1 MNTKFNFAIITTFLV
16 FILSACQERQTGFS
30 IVVDA
35 ETYNNA
41 KEAIDKYAE
50 VLEEEGLKTYMLVKD
65 YPLPDS
71 LKNDLMRL
79 YTADVPIEGAVFIG
93 DIPVARVID
102 AQHLTSAFKMDQKR
116 YGFERANVPTD
127 RFYDDFDLE
136 WSYMQQD
143 STNQL
148 HHYYSLNFDSPQ
160 ELAPDI
166 YTGRIKMPEKE
177 NKYELLRNYLKKVVE
192 AHRTENPMDEFFF
205 FAGNGYNS
213 ESLTARLH
221 EKAAYHEQFP
231 GSPGISFLDYSM
243 ETFIKWPYMSEL
255 QREDLD
261 MAIVHHH
268 GSEDTEYLSGWPRS
282 SNYVSQIDLV
292 KRFLRLR
299 LNRAKRGGQ
308 DAIEKVKQSYNEEYG
323 IPESWWEGALD
334 EEVLKEDSIWSA
346 NLDLVLEDFELY
358 SYAPDV
364 RFIILDACYNGSFY
378 EDNYMAGSY
387 ISSPG
392 KTVAAQG
399 NTVNVLQDKWAQE
412 MAGLLSLGMR
422 VGEWNRLICTL
433 ETHIIGDPTF
443 RFTSL
448 DPSLDIHQH
457 SVNDSKNNKVWLKL
471 MNSEYPDVQALA
483 LKKLYKN
490 SYEEISGLL
499 LQTYKNAGSGSLRA
513 QCLRL
518 ASRMDDENFLEM
530 LKLALEDD
538 YELVQRFAVKM
549 AGKSGNEQLIPPL
562 VKIAFRN
569 IPKRVAFNYR
579 NNITFFNNEKLLNE
593 FEKQADK
600 ADFLIRKEKALP
612 RIKEVFEDANNRFED
627 VHKAIT
633 EPETKEK
640 VRYFELRTLR
650 NYNYHMGVP
659 DFIQFVE
666 ESDDQEERI
675 MMIEALGWFN
685 LSVNKQQ
692 IIDFCEKLANDDS
705 ESEEIREEAHKTVL
719 RLS

>member
-1 MNTKFNFAIITTFLV
+1 MNTRFKFTIIIIFFI
-16 FILSACQERQTGFS
+16 FILSSCQERQTGFS
-30 IVVDA
+30 IVVDT

-41 KEAIDKYAE
+41 KEEIDRYAE

-71 LKNDLMRL
+71 LKSDLMKL
-79 YTADVPIEGAVFIG
+79 YTADIPIEGAVFIG

-116 YGFERANVPTD
+116 FGLERANVPTD

-177 NKYELLRNYLKKVVE
+177 NKYKLLRNYLKKVVE
-192 AHRTENPMDEFFF
+192 AHRAENPMDEFFF

-255 QREDLD
+255 QRKDLD

-268 GSEDTEYLSGWPRS
+268 GSEDAEYLSGWPKS

-299 LNRAKRGGQ
+299 INRAKKGGQ

-323 IPESWWEGALD
+323 IPKSWWEGALD
-334 EEVLKEDSIWSA
+334 EEVQQEDSIWSA
-346 NLDLVLEDFELY
+346 NLDLVLEDFETY
-358 SYAPDV
+358 DYTPNV
-364 RFIILDACYNGSFY
+364 RFIILDACYNGAFN
-378 EDNYMAGSY
+378 EDEYIAGAY
-387 ISSPG
+387 ISSQG
-392 KTVAAQG
+392 KTVVTQG
-399 NTVNVLQDKWAQE
+399 NTVNVLQDKWSHE

-422 VGEWNRLICTL
+422 VGEWNRLTCKL

-443 RFTSL
+443 RFTSQ
-448 DPSLDIHQH
+448 DPSLDIQKH
-457 SVNDSKNNKVWLKL
+457 SVNDSGNNKLWLKL

-483 LKKLYKN
+483 LKKLYQN

-499 LQTYKNAGSGSLRA
+499 LQTYKNSGSGSLRT

-518 ASRMDDENFLEM
+518 SSLINDKNFLEM
-530 LKLALEDD
+530 LKLALEDN
-538 YELVQRFAVKM
+538 YELVRRYAVKL
-549 AGKSGNEQLIPPL
+549 AGRSGNEELIPGM
-562 VKIAFRN
+562 VSIAFKN

-579 NNITFFNNEKLLNE
+579 TSISFFEQEELLTE
-593 FEKQADK
+593 FEKQAVK
-600 ADFLIRKEKALP
+600 TDFLIRKEKALP
-612 RIKEVFEDANNRFED
+612 RIREVFENANSRFKD
-627 VHKAIT
+627 VHKAVT
-633 EPETKEK
+633 HPEVNEK
-640 VRYFELRTLR
+640 KRYFEIRTLR

-659 DFIQFVE
+659 NFIQFIKN
-666 ESDDQEERI
+666 SDNEEERI
-675 MMIEALGWFN
+675 MMIEALGWFD
-685 LSVNKQQ
+685 LSVEKQQ
-692 IIDFCEKLANDDS
+692 IIDFCDKLVNDES
-705 ESEEIREEAHKTVL
+705 EPEEIRKEAKKTIL
-719 RLS
+719 RLT